1 MKKKMRLL
9 SIIMGIIAIMGLVTG
24 CGKKASNDTASTV
37 TADNVKDSMKG
48 IKLKIGT
55 ATSYAPF
62 TFNDDSGKRVGFDM
76 DLLEE
81 LKNVL
86 GFEYELSVMDYAP
99 LQTSVRSNKLDVVMA
114 ALCITPERK
123 EVMDFSDPYYDAGL
137 LCMAK
142 ADSDIT
148 SVDNLKGKVVAV
160 EEGTSSH
167 AYAQKIDGL
176 KDLLVFPNMSSAY
189 LELENGKA
197 DAVIYDEPNILY
209 YKKIHPESKTKIVG
223 EAFDKDKSQYGIVF
237 PKGSENI
244 TKFNMALKVL
254 KDNGTYDKIYD
265 KWLKSDK

>member
-1 MKKKMRLL
+1 MKRKLKVL
-9 SIIMGIIAIMGLVTG
+9 SLIMGIITIMSLAVG
-24 CGKKASNDTASTV
+24 CGKDKAKETAAPV
-37 TADNVKDSMKG
+37 TSENVKDSMKG
-48 IKLKIGT
+48 VKLQIGT

-99 LQTSVRSNKLDVVMA
+99 LQTSVRSNKLDLAMA

-123 EVMDFSDPYYDAGL
+123 EVMDFSDSYYDVGL

-197 DAVIYDEPNILY
+197 EAVIYDEPNILY

-223 EAFDKDKSQYGIVF
+223 EAFNKDDSHYGILF

-244 TKFNMALKVL
+244 AKFNAALKL
-254 KDNGTYDKIYD
+254 IKENGTYDKIYN
-265 KWLKSDK
+265 KWLGK

>member
-1 MKKKMRLL
+1 MKTKLKLL
-9 SIIMGIIAIMGLVTG
+9 SIIMGIFVIMSLAVG
-24 CGKKASNDTASTV
+24 CGKSKSKEAAATV
-37 TADNVKDSMKG
+37 TTENVKDSMKG
-48 IKLKIGT
+48 VKLKVGT

-86 GFEYELSVMDYAP
+86 GFDYELSVMDYAP
-99 LQTSVRSNKLDVVMA
+99 LQTSVRSNKIDLAMA

-148 SVDNLKGKVVAV
+148 SVDNLKGKTVAV

-223 EAFDKDKSQYGIVF
+223 EAFSKDDSHYGILF
-237 PKGSENI
+237 PKGSDNI
-244 TKFNMALKVL
+244 AKFNAALKVI
-254 KDNGTYDKIYD
+254 KDNGTYDKIYN
-265 KWLKSDK
+265 KWLGK

>member
-9 SIIMGIIAIMGLVTG
+9 SIIMGSVLIIGALGG
-24 CGKKASNDTASTV
+24 CGKDKTKEDT
-37 TADNVKDSMKG
+37 TAITTENVKDSMKG
-48 IKLKIGT
+48 VKLKVGT

-62 TFNDDSGKRVGFDM
+62 TFDDDSGKRVGFDM

-81 LKNVL
+81 LSKVL
-86 GFEYELSVMDYAP
+86 GFEYELSTMDYAP
-99 LQTSVRSNKLDVVMA
+99 LQTSVRSNKLDLAIA

-142 ADSDIT
+142 EDSDIT
-148 SVDNLKGKVVAV
+148 SVDDLKGKVVAV

-197 DAVIYDEPNILY
+197 EAVIYDEPNILY
-209 YKKIHPESKTKIVG
+209 YKKIESKTKIVG
-223 EAFDKDKSQYGIVF
+223 EAFNKDDSHYGIVF
-237 PKGSENI
+237 PKGSENVA
-244 TKFNMALKVL
+244 KFNAALKL
-254 KDNGTYDKIYD
+254 IKENGTYDKIYN
-265 KWLKSDK
+265 KWLGK

>member
-1 MKKKMRLL
+1 MKKKLKVL
-9 SIIMGIIAIMGLVTG
+9 SLIMGIITIMSLAVG
-24 CGKKASNDTASTV
+24 CGKDKAKETAAPV
-37 TADNVKDSMKG
+37 TTENVKDSMKG
-48 IKLKIGT
+48 VKLKIGT

-99 LQTSVRSNKLDVVMA
+99 LQTSARSNKLDLAMA

-123 EVMDFSDPYYDAGL
+123 EVMDFSDSYYDAGL

-197 DAVIYDEPNILY
+197 EAVIYDEPNILY

-223 EAFDKDKSQYGIVF
+223 EAFNKDDSHYGILF

-244 TKFNMALKVL
+244 AKFNAALKL
-254 KDNGTYDKIYD
+254 IKENGTYDKIYN
-265 KWLKSDK
+265 KWLGK

>member
-1 MKKKMRLL
+1 MKRKLKVL
-9 SIIMGIIAIMGLVTG
+9 SLIMGIITIMSLAVG
-24 CGKKASNDTASTV
+24 CGKDKAKETAAPV
-37 TADNVKDSMKG
+37 TSENVKDSMKG
-48 IKLKIGT
+48 VKLQIGT

-99 LQTSVRSNKLDVVMA
+99 LQTSVRSNKLDLAMA

-123 EVMDFSDPYYDAGL
+123 EVMDFSDSYYDAGL

-197 DAVIYDEPNILY
+197 EVVIYDEPNILY

-223 EAFDKDKSQYGIVF
+223 EAFNKDDSHYGILF

-244 TKFNMALKVL
+244 AKFNAALKL
-254 KDNGTYDKIYD
+254 IKENGTYDKIYN
-265 KWLKSDK
+265 KWLGK

>member
-1 MKKKMRLL
+1 MKKKLKSL
-9 SIIMGIIAIMGLVTG
+9 SLIMGIITIMSLVAG
-24 CGKKASNDTASTV
+24 CGKDKSKEAAAAPITTE
-37 TADNVKDSMKG
+37 NVKDSMKG
-48 IKLKIGT
+48 VKLNVGT

-99 LQTSVRSNKLDVVMA
+99 LQTSVRSNKLDLAIA

-123 EVMDFSDPYYDAGL
+123 EVMDFSDSYYDAGL

-142 ADSDIT
+142 ADSDIK
-148 SVDNLKGKVVAV
+148 SLDDLKGKVVAV

-197 DAVIYDEPNILY
+197 EAVIYDEPNILY

-223 EAFDKDKSQYGIVF
+223 EAFNKDDSHYGILF

-244 TKFNMALKVL
+244 AKFNAALKL
-254 KDNGTYDKIYD
+254 IKENGTYDKIYN
-265 KWLKSDK
+265 KWLGK

>member
-1 MKKKMRLL
+1 MKKKLKVL
-9 SIIMGIIAIMGLVTG
+9 ALIMGIITIMSLAVG
-24 CGKKASNDTASTV
+24 CGKGKAKEETAPV
-37 TADNVKDSMKG
+37 TTENVKDSMKG
-48 IKLKIGT
+48 VKLNIGT

-86 GFEYELSVMDYAP
+86 GFEYDLSVMDYAP
-99 LQTSVRSNKLDVVMA
+99 LQTSVRSNKLDLAIA

-123 EVMDFSDPYYDAGL
+123 EVMDFSDSYYDAGL

-197 DAVIYDEPNILY
+197 EAVIYDEPNILY

-223 EAFDKDKSQYGIVF
+223 EAFNKDDSHYGILF
-237 PKGSENI
+237 PKGSGNI
-244 TKFNMALKVL
+244 VKFNAALKL
-254 KDNGTYDKIYD
+254 IKENGTYDKIYN
-265 KWLKSDK
+265 KWLGK